1 MNVTLTTWIA
11 VPLLGGVIGYVTNRI
26 AVKMI
31 FRPIRPVNVLG
42 LKIQGLIGRRQGDL
56 AQSIGDVVGDHLVQ
70 HADIVQGFRNVDL
83 ESMLGEVIEKG
94 LAPKVEQLRNLPL
107 IGGFLTPD
115 RIDDLRGA
123 IIQGI
128 LDHKDLILERLEQ
141 AVEAGIDVQ
150 KMVREKVEAFP
161 VERLEKLVLKV
172 ASRELRAIEI
182 LGGFLGVLIGIGQVA
197 VIWSLSGST
206 PS

>member
-1 MNVTLTTWIA
+1 MDVTLTTWIA

-31 FRPIRPVNVLG
+31 FRPIRPVNILG
-42 LKIQGLIGRRQGDL
+42 LKVQGLIGRRQGDL
-56 AQSIGDVVGDHLVQ
+56 AKSIGDVVGDHLVQ
-70 HADIVQGFRNVDL
+70 HEDIVQGFGNVDL

-107 IGGFLTPD
+107 IGGFLTPE

-182 LGGFLGVLIGIGQVA
+182 LGGLLGVLIGIGQVG
-197 VIWSLSGST
+197 VIWVISGST

>member
-1 MNVTLTTWIA
+1 TA
-11 VPLLGGVIGYVTNRI
+11 
-26 AVKMI
+26 
-31 FRPIRPVNVLG
+31 
-42 LKIQGLIGRRQGDL
+42 
-56 AQSIGDVVGDHLVQ
+56 
-70 HADIVQGFRNVDL
+70 
-83 ESMLGEVIEKG
+83 E
-94 LAPKVEQLRNLPL
+94 
-107 IGGFLTPD
+107 

-128 LDHKDLILERLEQ
+128 LDNKDLILERLEQ

-182 LGGFLGVLIGIGQVA
+182 LGGLLGVLIGIGQVA
-197 VIWSLSGST
+197 VIWSLSGSA

>member
-1 MNVTLTTWIA
+1 MDVTLTTWIA

-42 LKIQGLIGRRQGDL
+42 LKVQGLIGRRQGDL
-56 AQSIGDVVGDHLVQ
+56 ARSIGDVVGDHLVQ
-70 HADIVQGFRNVDL
+70 HEDIVQGFRNVDL

-107 IGGFLTPD
+107 IGGFLTAE

-172 ASRELRAIEI
+172 ASRELRAIEV
-182 LGGFLGVLIGIGQVA
+182 LGGLLGVLIGIGQVG
-197 VIWSLSGST
+197 VIWFISGST